1 MFARYFVELPF
12 SWNAVGAVLAKDP
25 ETWLPGL
32 VDDAQRRGNELLTKV
47 GFGSRVRLAH
57 NVTVNLGRCLC
68 LDEKVIFPVHWRS
81 EGAVG
86 LFPELDAEIEI
97 APLGPARSQL
107 AINAR
112 YEPPF
117 GALGR
122 AADRA
127 ALHRVAEAVIK
138 DFIDNV
144 AEAVMVE
151 ARPDR
156 THDALG

>member
-1 MFARYFVELPF
+1 
-12 SWNAVGAVLAKDP
+12 
-25 ETWLPGL
+25 
-32 VDDAQRRGNELLTKV
+32 
-47 GFGSRVRLAH
+47 
-57 NVTVNLGRCLC
+57 
-68 LDEKVIFPVHWRS
+68 
-81 EGAVG
+81 VG

-97 APLGPARSQL
+97 APLGPEQSQL

-127 ALHRVAEAVIK
+127 ALHRIAEAVIK

-144 AEAVMVE
+144 AEAVTVE
-151 ARPDR
+151 AGAGRA
-156 THDALG
+156 HEALG